1 MLLPNLFT
9 PSQSIELD
17 SQDAKNYLIGNTIA
31 RGPIE
36 ESLATPW
43 SVACWNRK
51 PLGWLKAAS
60 NRWNNY
66 LPAWARFT
74 RFSDAAGDSSAHRQT
89 NAWPS
94 DDEPRE

>member
-1 MLLPNLFT
+1 MLLPTLFT
-9 PSQSIELD
+9 PAHRIELD
-17 SQDAKNYLIGNTIA
+17 TKNAKDYLIGNAIA
-31 RGPIE
+31 RGLTD
-36 ESLATPW
+36 ESSTNPW

-74 RFSDAAGDSSAHRQT
+74 SFSDAQANQTAPEQT

-94 DDEPRE
+94 DDEPPE